1 MKAKKQKS
9 SKMNKWKW
17 KCVVKREDTVKKGSL
32 DHGSNDAG
40 NDSDASGEWDYNAK
54 EDEPNH
60 EEA

>member
-1 MKAKKQKS
+1 
-9 SKMNKWKW
+9 MN
-17 KCVVKREDTVKKGSL
+17 REDTLKKGSL

-54 EDEPNH
+54 ENEPNH